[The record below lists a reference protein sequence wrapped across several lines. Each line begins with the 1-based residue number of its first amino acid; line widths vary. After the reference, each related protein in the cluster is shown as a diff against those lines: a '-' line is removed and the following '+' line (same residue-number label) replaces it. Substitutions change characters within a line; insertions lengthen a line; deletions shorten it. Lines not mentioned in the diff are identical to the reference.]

1 MSPRASTEAPASNT
15 SETISKAP
23 SPESEGFFRAHRK
36 ARAGQLSGFT
46 GIDGSYQAPVNAE
59 LMVDNGNVSVSD
71 ATDAIER
78 MLAERGTLFQ
88 ELADLAAN
96 I

>member
-1 MSPRASTEAPASNT
+1 L
-15 SETISKAP
+15 
-23 SPESEGFFRAHRK
+23 
-36 ARAGQLSGFT
+36 QGFT
-46 GIDGSYQAPVNAE
+46 GIDGSYQAPVDAE
-59 LMVDNGNVSVSD
+59 LAIDNGKLSVAD